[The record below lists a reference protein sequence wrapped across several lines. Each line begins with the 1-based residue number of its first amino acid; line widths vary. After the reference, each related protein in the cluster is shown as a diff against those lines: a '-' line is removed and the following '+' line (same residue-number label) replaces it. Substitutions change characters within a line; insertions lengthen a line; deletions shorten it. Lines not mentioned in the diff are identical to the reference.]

1 MWRKQLMATS
11 MLEKRNLRLEHDAG
25 IVNGK
30 QIFKT
35 QSVPDIKSNATDDGL
50 YAVGIAYNA
59 LSAKEVVNVKKIDT
73 SAIYG

>member
-11 MLEKRNLRLEHDAG
+11 VLEKRNLRLEHDDG

-30 QIFKT
+30 QKFKT
-35 QSVPDIKSNATDDGL
+35 QSVPDIKSDATDDGL

-59 LSAKEVVNVKKIDT
+59 LSAKEVINLKKVDT

>member
-1 MWRKQLMATS
+1 MATS
-11 MLEKRNLRLEHDAG
+11 VLEKRNLRLEHDAG

-30 QIFKT
+30 ETFKT

-50 YAVGIAYNA
+50 YEVAVAYNE
-59 LSAKEVVNVKKIDT
+59 LSAKEVINVKKVDT

>member
-1 MWRKQLMATS
+1 MATS
-11 MLEKRNLRLEHDAG
+11 VLEKRNLRLEHDDG

-30 QIFKT
+30 QKFKT
-35 QSVPDIKSNATDDGL
+35 QSVPDIKSDATDDGL

-59 LSAKEVVNVKKIDT
+59 LSAKDVINLKKVDT

>member
-1 MWRKQLMATS
+1 MATS
-11 MLEKRNLRLEHDAG
+11 VLEKRNLRLEYDAG

-30 QIFKT
+30 ETFKT

-50 YAVGIAYNA
+50 YAVGLAYNA
-59 LSAKEVVNVKKIDT
+59 LSAKDLVNVKKVDT

>member
-1 MWRKQLMATS
+1 MATS
-11 MLEKRNLRLEHDAG
+11 VLEKRNLRLEHDDG
-25 IVNGK
+25 IVDGK
-30 QIFKT
+30 QKFKT

-59 LSAKEVVNVKKIDT
+59 LSAKEVINLKKVDT

>member
-1 MWRKQLMATS
+1 MATS

-30 QIFKT
+30 QKLKT
-35 QSVPDIKSNATDDGL
+35 QSVPDIKSDASDDGL

-59 LSAKEVVNVKKIDT
+59 LSAKEVMNVKKVDT
-73 SAIYG
+73 SVINA

>member
-11 MLEKRNLRLEHDAG
+11 VLEKRNLRLEHDDG
-25 IVNGK
+25 IVDGK
-30 QIFKT
+30 QKFKT

-59 LSAKEVVNVKKIDT
+59 LSAKEVINLKKVDT